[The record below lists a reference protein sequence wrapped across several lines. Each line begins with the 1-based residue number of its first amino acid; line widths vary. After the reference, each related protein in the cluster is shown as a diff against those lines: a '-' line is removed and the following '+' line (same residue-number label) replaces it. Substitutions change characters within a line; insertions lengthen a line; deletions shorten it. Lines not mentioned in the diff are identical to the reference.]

1 MYTVYQY
8 YYQQLKPLLTY
19 MYYYYERYVSIQEV
33 WFRTGTFHLKM
44 FLDMLIRNK
53 QGQQNLKYTR
63 NGHDFELQTQGFL
76 HIEPKK
82 N

>member
-1 MYTVYQY
+1 
-8 YYQQLKPLLTY
+8 
-19 MYYYYERYVSIQEV
+19 
-33 WFRTGTFHLKM
+33 M

-63 NGHDFELQTQGFL
+63 NGHDFELQTQRFL

-82 N
+82 NNRELYHFSQPIVT